1 MSLSLSSA
9 GSAATSSTH
18 RSLIDRRL
26 QREPTG
32 EPPAKRQ
39 KRSRWFR
46 DCGCWSSETRSMIC
60 DSCIHLQASHSGTG
74 SAVQAQRLCGISA
87 KRELMV
93 DTNLIKERLLWLS
106 ARVCLTCNVAHPCNL
121 RPSGASGAEAVKR
134 LVQRLGDWIVS
145 PS

>member
-1 MSLSLSSA
+1 MSLSSA
-9 GSAATSSTH
+9 GSAATSSIH

-32 EPPAKRQ
+32 EVPRRKTES
-39 KRSRWFR
+39 K
-46 DCGCWSSETRSMIC
+46 SMVQGLWMLVVRNEKLIC
-60 DSCIHLQASHSGTG
+60 DSCIRKQASHSGTG